1 MVCCKADSLSFCGHS
16 IVHNI
21 FYIWNKIQFSIENV
35 LQLYEVCDET
45 KAEHISTAVVTDIQ
59 EILKKEG
66 YKLVKI

>member
-1 MVCCKADSLSFCGHS
+1 M
-16 IVHNI
+16 